1 MIWTP
6 TNPALLK
13 VKWIFTEVRTI
24 KIAHFFL
31 MSGSDVCIR
40 QGQKG
45 FSKNV
50 QRKPKQKPKR
60 RGQRKLIH
68 DYDLISHRDTEPT
81 LAILKMQEKEN
92 VSGEHEP
99 SNSSTGSQAAEK
111 FPDQVC
117 CPLRVRHSLIL
128 LVCCKNMLQFEW
140 TPTDFFS

>member
-1 MIWTP
+1 MNIYRGKNYKNCT
-6 TNPALLK
+6 L
-13 VKWIFTEVRTI
+13 
-24 KIAHFFL
+24 FL
-31 MSGSDVCIR
+31 ISGSDVCLR

-68 DYDLISHRDTEPT
+68 DYALISHRDTELTP
-81 LAILKMQEKEN
+81 AILKMQEQEN
-92 VSGEHEP
+92 VSGQHEP
-99 SNSSTGSQAAEK
+99 SHSSTGSQAAER

-117 CPLRVRHSLIL
+117 RPLRVRHSLIL

-140 TPTDFFS
+140 TPTDFFL